1 MRSQTAMTSQSL
13 SNSSERCESCKKP
26 ANVIAEFKKFDIHKL
41 QKGVVTKDCVRKVFK
56 AEMIETKHPL
66 VAKDGF
72 TEELDKRVNLIMQFD
87 SDNDGLITF
96 KDFYEHMLR
105 RIP

>member
-1 MRSQTAMTSQSL
+1 M
-13 SNSSERCESCKKP
+13 
-26 ANVIAEFKKFDIHKL
+26 
-41 QKGVVTKDCVRKVFK
+41 VTRECVRKVFK

-66 VAKDGF
+66 VAREGF
-72 TEELDKRVNLIMQFD
+72 SEELDKRVNSIMMFD
-87 SDNDGLITF
+87 SDKDGLITF

>member
-1 MRSQTAMTSQSL
+1 M
-13 SNSSERCESCKKP
+13 
-26 ANVIAEFKKFDIHKL
+26 IAEFKKFDIHKL
-41 QKGVVTKDCVRKVFK
+41 QKGLVTKECVRKVFK

-66 VAKDGF
+66 VAKEGF
-72 TEELDKRVNLIMQFD
+72 TEELDKRVNNIMVFD
-87 SDNDGLITF
+87 SDKDGLITF